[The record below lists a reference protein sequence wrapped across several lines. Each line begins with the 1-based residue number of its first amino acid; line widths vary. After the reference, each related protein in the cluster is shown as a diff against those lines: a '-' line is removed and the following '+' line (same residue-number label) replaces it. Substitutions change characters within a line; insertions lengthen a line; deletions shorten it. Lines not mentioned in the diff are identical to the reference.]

1 MTCVRSQ
8 TGILRVRGIKVL
20 GGKKMRSKTIKKVI
34 AAAVVAAMGITS
46 IVPAAPAQAAVKT
59 KKLTVKTKKIT
70 LYKGAAA
77 GYGSVKLKVTVKP
90 KKAKVTYKINKKKI
104 ASVSKK
110 GLVKAKKPGTAKITV
125 KSGKK
130 KVVVKVVV
138 KKIKKKV
145 KKVTATKNVTV
156 NVGDTQKIKTTVK
169 PKKATLKK
177 LTFTSNA
184 KKIAKVSA
192 KGVITGVKAGKA
204 KITVKAV
211 DGSKKKATVAVVVTA
226 AAVTSN
232 PAITTGPAVTSTVS
246 PSGDATPTPGG
257 DVTPTPGGDATP
269 TPGGD
274 ATPTPTPS
282 DSANTPSPSPAYKAV
297 TATTKDGVKSY
308 SVKELEKAE
317 SYKVTFGGDTAEVSK
332 DDITAVATWY
342 GKNTAKVKENL
353 TKDLAENAKKF
364 IEKKYDSKDSTLAV
378 KGLTYSKEAGKNTIN
393 VTKDGVKVAVTA
405 VVNDDT
411 VTVTG
416 TGDKKFSMDVKGT
429 AAECT
434 VSNLTIGEQTFAGTY
449 KVTTAVDDKDTITAT
464 VKTASGTSTI
474 VMDKTGK
481 ITKLE
486 VPESI
491 ALVLEAK

>member
-110 GLVKAKKPGTAKITV
+110 GLVKAKKPGKAKITV
-125 KSGKK
+125 KSGSK

-145 KKVTATKNVTV
+145 TKVTAPKNVTV
-156 NVGDTQKIKTTVK
+156 KVGAKQKIKTSVK
-169 PKKATLKK
+169 PAKATLKK
-177 LTFTSNA
+177 LAFTSNA
-184 KKIAKVSA
+184 KKIAKVNA

-246 PSGDATPTPGG
+246 PSAGA
-257 DVTPTPGGDATP
+257 
-269 TPGGD
+269 
-274 ATPTPTPS
+274 
-282 DSANTPSPSPAYKAV
+282 PSPSADVPSPSADVPSASPA
-297 TATTKDGVKSY
+297 ATSVVVEPKITDGVASY
-308 SVKELEKAE
+308 EVPALEKGQ
-317 SYKVTFGGDTAEVSK
+317 SYQVTFDGDVAEVSEE
-332 DDITAVATWY
+332 DIASVAVWY
-342 GKNTAKVKENL
+342 GKKVADVKANL
-353 TKDLAENAKKF
+353 AKDLAEKAENFIAKA
-364 IEKKYDSKDSTLAV
+364 YDSTKGSLAV
-378 KGLTYSKEAGKNTIN
+378 EGLKYSKEAGSDTIN
-393 VTKDGVKVAVTA
+393 IEKDETKVAVKTT
-405 VVNDDT
+405 VNDG
-411 VTVTG
+411 VVSVAA
-416 TGDKKFSMDVKGT
+416 TGDKNFSMDVKGT
-429 AAECT
+429 AEKYT
-434 VSNLTIGEQTFAGTY
+434 VSNLKVGNKKYEGTY
-449 KVTTAVDDKDTITAT
+449 DVTTAVADDDTVTAT
-464 VKTASGTSTI
+464 VKTASGVSK
-474 VMDKTGK
+474 VVVDKNGK

-486 VPESI
+486 IPETI
-491 ALVLEAK
+491 VKKNGLKLAVLK

>member
-110 GLVKAKKPGTAKITV
+110 GLVKAKKPGKAKITV

-145 KKVTATKNVTV
+145 TKVTATKNVTV

-246 PSGDATPTPGG
+246 P
-257 DVTPTPGGDATP
+257 
-269 TPGGD
+269 
-274 ATPTPTPS
+274 TPS
-282 DSANTPSPSPAYKAV
+282 AGTSSTETPSADASSSPSASPSAVPSADPSTSPSADPTVEPTYKAV

-449 KVTTAVDDKDTITAT
+449 KVTTAVDDNDTITAT